1 MDLEWLGLAWSV
13 TGIHGACRRRAP
25 TLRWGCEVPVLPR
38 SPVSRVCAGQTR
50 PQRAADPGVALI
62 RLLRIRD
69 LLERLLLV
77 LALGMSI
84 AALAAEAIAIGHVM
98 QPARVLAVLA
108 VICSCAPLIELTREV
123 GRS

>member
-1 MDLEWLGLAWSV
+1 
-13 TGIHGACRRRAP
+13 
-25 TLRWGCEVPVLPR
+25 VPVLPR
-38 SPVSRVCAGQTR
+38 SPVSRACAGQTR
-50 PQRAADPGVALI
+50 PQRAEDPGVARIAVAAIPDRDAIAAHDQPCILDGSCDPVALI
-62 RLLRIRD
+62 RSLRIRD

-108 VICSCAPLIELTREV
+108 VICSCAALIELTREV